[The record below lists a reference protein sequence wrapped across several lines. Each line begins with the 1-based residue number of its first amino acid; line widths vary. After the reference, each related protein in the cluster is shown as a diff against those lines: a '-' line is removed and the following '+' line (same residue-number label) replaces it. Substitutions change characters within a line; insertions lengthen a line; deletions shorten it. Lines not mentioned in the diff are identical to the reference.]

1 MPTKRTT
8 LTEDE
13 LSAHWGVPPRTL
25 QRWRQEGKGPRF
37 MKLGGRAGSVRY
49 PLTEVEKY
57 ETENLYRSTSE
68 VTAKGAA

>member
-1 MPTKRTT
+1 
-8 LTEDE
+8 
-13 LSAHWGVPPRTL
+13 
-25 QRWRQEGKGPRF
+25 